1 MQDYQISDC
10 SVGKMKTF
18 SLLDNRWKITGKNFW
33 QAASKTIL
41 EEFLELPYSRYVNK
55 QLSRLCKTQA
65 INPYNS
71 SKKRCSQKEYK
82 YLR

>member
-33 QAASKTIL
+33 QAALKTIL

-55 QLSRLCKTQA
+55 QLSRLCKHRPLTPTTVQ
-65 INPYNS
+65 
-71 SKKRCSQKEYK
+71 KKDAHKK
-82 YLR
+82 NTKT